1 MKSAYTIIFDRVS
14 LETDSIKEIRVAGLA
29 TVQAARQAFKEMH
42 RQYEERGFRLDHP
55 RIVGPDGAVYAV
67 EGEGEL

>member
-1 MKSAYTIIFDRVS
+1 MTKSAYSIVFDRVS
-14 LETDSIKEIRVAGLA
+14 SRISGGETKERRIDGFAEVS
-29 TVQAARQAFKEMH
+29 TARQAFAEMR

-67 EGEGEL
+67 D

>member
-1 MKSAYTIIFDRVS
+1 MGRSAYTLVFDRAS
-14 LETDSIKEIRVAGLA
+14 LLTGEIKELRIDGFVG
-29 TVQAARQAFKEMH
+29 VQAARQAFAEMR

-67 EGEGEL
+67 D